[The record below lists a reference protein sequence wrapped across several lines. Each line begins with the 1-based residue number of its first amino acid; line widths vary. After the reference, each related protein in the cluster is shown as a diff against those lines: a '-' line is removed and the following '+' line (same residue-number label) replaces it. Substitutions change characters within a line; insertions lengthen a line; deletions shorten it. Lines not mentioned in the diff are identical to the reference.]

1 MLPRIGLA
9 LAFCALAA
17 CGSTAKEKGE
27 EERPPKPPPLAS
39 ELPPGPVVRTSRDC
53 DFGGMIDELREADV
67 VYVGED
73 AGNPDHLLLQLLV
86 VEYLAYYGRLHAIA
100 IEAFAQDDQA
110 ALDDYV
116 FGRAGEEVL
125 RERCPVPFAQY
136 QPVLRFAR
144 GTRIPVVGLAVAP
157 AVRTA
162 VAAGGLDGLSD
173 EQRRSLPAVDP
184 ERAPAARAYWRARSE
199 GDEAAFARA
208 WLVRCVEEAAM
219 ADALVRWS
227 RTAPDD
233 AQVVVLG
240 STDRFAWRWGVPDL
254 VRQRFGRVERIV
266 IPLVAGEEGPDPAVF
281 SQAFADYV
289 WLTPHF

>member
-1 MLPRIGLA
+1 MLPRFGLA

-17 CGSTAKEKGE
+17 CGSTAKKEGE
-27 EERPPKPPPLAS
+27 AELPPKPPPLAS
-39 ELPPGPVVRTSRDC
+39 ELPPGPLQRTSRDC

-73 AGNPDHLLLQLLV
+73 AGNPDHLLLQLRI
-86 VEYLAYYGRLHAIA
+86 VEYLAYYRRLHAIA
-100 IEAFAQDDQA
+100 IEAFAQGDQA
-110 ALDDYV
+110 VLDDYV

-136 QPVLRFAR
+136 RAVLRFAR
-144 GTRIPVVGLAVAP
+144 GMRIPVIGLAVAP
-157 AVRTA
+157 AIRAA
-162 VAAGGLDGLSD
+162 VAAGGLDRLSD
-173 EQRRSLPAVDP
+173 EQRRSLPAIDT
-184 ERAPAARAYWRARSE
+184 ERSPAAREYWRASFE
-199 GDEAAFARA
+199 GDDAAFARE

-219 ADALVRWS
+219 ADAIVRWS

-240 STDRFAWRWGVPDL
+240 SSERFAWRWGVPDL
-254 VRQRFGRVERIV
+254 VRQRFGRVDRIV
-266 IPLVAGEEGPDPAVF
+266 IPLVAGEDGPDPAVF

-289 WLTPHF
+289 WVTPPF